1 MDKWQKRAAERRRQ
15 REKQLRRRLMI
26 GGGAAAAVVLFA
38 VVIPIAFRGSSGK
51 ANLSSSSVSSAQ
63 STEVSAGTNVA
74 SGTGETTDAENIAA
88 EGTAGTGTT
97 GGDTTGTAASGTGA
111 AAAGVTGTDGQ
122 VTDPAAAADSTQTDP
137 AAAATTDP
145 AQADQAANAA
155 DPRAD
160 FAVDP
165 ARTDWNYDQDGDKV
179 VYLTFDDGPSY
190 LTMQFLDML
199 DACDVKATFFV
210 TSQAPQYADCIQEAY
225 RRGHTI
231 GLHTSSHSFEIY
243 KSVED
248 YFSDL
253 EQIGNVVRD
262 QIGYVPAFIRFPG
275 GSSNTRSSRYATGIM
290 ATLTQEVVKRGYQYW
305 DWNAETGDGS
315 MVSVDEEIAEATSC
329 EYNNIVMLAH
339 DGDLKEATLEA
350 MPTIIQNFKDRGYTF
365 KALDRQA
372 KVIHHEVMN

>member
-1 MDKWQKRAAERRRQ
+1 MIAGGSLAAVLLLVLVIPR
-15 REKQLRRRLMI
+15 I
-26 GGGAAAAVVLFA
+26 AGGAK
-38 VVIPIAFRGSSGK
+38 SGK
-51 ANLSSSSVSSAQ
+51 AESSSAAVQ
-63 STEVSAGTNVA
+63 TELNAEGAAGANAAGVNGDVVNAADDPSGTAAGDLSGAGTA
-74 SGTGETTDAENIAA
+74 AAGTSGD
-88 EGTAGTGTT
+88 GTAAGGNGTVENAGTT
-97 GGDTTGTAASGTGA
+97 GSEENSAE
-111 AAAGVTGTDGQ
+111 
-122 VTDPAAAADSTQTDP
+122 
-137 AAAATTDP
+137 
-145 AQADQAANAA
+145 
-155 DPRAD
+155 PRAD

-165 ARTDWNYDQDGDKV
+165 NKTNWNFDRDGDKV

-210 TSQAPQYADCIQEAY
+210 TSQAPSYADCIQEAY

-275 GSSNTRSSRYATGIM
+275 GSSNTRSARYAQGIM
-290 ATLTQEVVKRGYQYW
+290 ATLSEEVQKRGYQYW
-305 DWNAETGDGS
+305 DWNAETGDGA

-365 KALDRQA
+365 KALDREA
-372 KVIHHEVMN
+372 KVIHHEVLN

>member
-1 MDKWQKRAAERRRQ
+1 
-15 REKQLRRRLMI
+15 MI
-26 GGGAAAAVVLFA
+26 AGGAVVAILVVILIIVNVAGGSKVEKGKTSSSGTVTSNEASANENTSGSGTAVIDGSAVTADTSQTDSVLVAAV
-38 VVIPIAFRGSSGK
+38 
-51 ANLSSSSVSSAQ
+51 
-63 STEVSAGTNVA
+63 
-74 SGTGETTDAENIAA
+74 TGEPIDAGEA
-88 EGTAGTGTT
+88 T
-97 GGDTTGTAASGTGA
+97 
-111 AAAGVTGTDGQ
+111 VTPNPD
-122 VTDPAAAADSTQTDP
+122 
-137 AAAATTDP
+137 
-145 AQADQAANAA
+145 
-155 DPRAD
+155 DPRAI

-165 ARTDWNYDQDGDKV
+165 NNTNWNFDRDGDKV

-248 YFSDL
+248 YFWDL

-275 GSSNTRSSRYATGIM
+275 GSSNTRSARYADGIM
-290 ATLTQEVVKRGYQYW
+290 AKLTEEVQKRGYQYW
-305 DWNAETGDGS
+305 DWNAETGDGN

-350 MPTIIQNFKDRGYTF
+350 MPAIIQNFKDRGYTF
-365 KALDRQA
+365 KALDREA
-372 KVIHHEVMN
+372 KVIHHEVLN

>member
-1 MDKWQKRAAERRRQ
+1 MDKWQKRAEARRKQ
-15 REKQLRRRLMI
+15 REKELRQHLMI
-26 GGGAAAAVVLFA
+26 AGGAVVAVLVLIFIITR
-38 VVIPIAFRGSSGK
+38 VVGGSK
-51 ANLSSSSVSSAQ
+51 V
-63 STEVSAGTNVA
+63 EK
-74 SGTGETTDAENIAA
+74 
-88 EGTAGTGTT
+88 EG
-97 GGDTTGTAASGTGA
+97 AASGEAALSTEGTVQGQEEAAAETGA
-111 AAAGVTGTDGQ
+111 DASTTDSALVAAVTGAETEEAT
-122 VTDPAAAADSTQTDP
+122 VTPNPD
-137 AAAATTDP
+137 
-145 AQADQAANAA
+145 
-155 DPRAD
+155 DPRAI

-165 ARTDWNYDQDGDKV
+165 NRTDWNYDRDEDKV

-243 KSVED
+243 KSEED
-248 YFSDL
+248 YFWDL

-275 GSSNTRSSRYATGIM
+275 GSDNTRSARYATGIM
-290 ATLTQEVVKRGYQYW
+290 AKLTQEVVKRGYQYW
-305 DWNAETGDGS
+305 DWNAETGDGHS
-315 MVSVDEEIAEATSC
+315 VSAEEEIAEALSC

-350 MPTIIQNFKDRGYTF
+350 MPTIIQAFKDRGYTF
-365 KALDRQA
+365 KPLDREA
-372 KVIHHEVMN
+372 KVIHHEVQN

>member
-1 MDKWQKRAAERRRQ
+1 MDKWQKRAEARRKQ
-15 REKQLRRRLMI
+15 REKELRQHLMI
-26 GGGAAAAVVLFA
+26 AGGAAVALLVLIFIITRVVG
-38 VVIPIAFRGSSGK
+38 GSK
-51 ANLSSSSVSSAQ
+51 V
-63 STEVSAGTNVA
+63 EK
-74 SGTGETTDAENIAA
+74 
-88 EGTAGTGTT
+88 EG
-97 GGDTTGTAASGTGA
+97 AASGEAVLSTEGTVQGQEEAAETVADTSTTDSALVAAVTGA
-111 AAAGVTGTDGQ
+111 ETDEATVTPNPD
-122 VTDPAAAADSTQTDP
+122 
-137 AAAATTDP
+137 
-145 AQADQAANAA
+145 
-155 DPRAD
+155 DPRAI

-165 ARTDWNYDQDGDKV
+165 NRTDWNYDRDEDKV

-243 KSVED
+243 KSEED
-248 YFSDL
+248 YFWDL

-275 GSSNTRSSRYATGIM
+275 GSANTRSARYATGIM
-290 ATLTQEVVKRGYQYW
+290 AKLTQEVVKRGYQYW

-315 MVSVDEEIAEATSC
+315 MVSAEEEIAEALSC

-350 MPTIIQNFKDRGYTF
+350 MPTIIQAFKDRGYTF
-365 KALDRQA
+365 KPLDREA
-372 KVIHHEVMN
+372 KVIHHEVQN

>member
-1 MDKWQKRAAERRRQ
+1 MNKKIRAVAAVC
-15 REKQLRRRLMI
+15 LALSMMTAPASLTVTAS
-26 GGGAAAAVVLFA
+26 AAAPDINDYV
-38 VVIPIAFRGSSGK
+38 RMDDM
-51 ANLSSSSVSSAQ
+51 VSFDM
-63 STEVSAGTNVA
+63 
-74 SGTGETTDAENIAA
+74 TDAEFWIEN
-88 EGTAGTGTT
+88 
-97 GGDTTGTAASGTGA
+97 
-111 AAAGVTGTDGQ
+111 
-122 VTDPAAAADSTQTDP
+122 ST
-137 AAAATTDP
+137 
-145 AQADQAANAA
+145 
-155 DPRAD
+155 
-160 FAVDP
+160 VDP
-165 ARTDWNYDQDGDKV
+165 NKTNWNFDRDGDKV

-210 TSQAPQYADCIQEAY
+210 TSQAPSYADCIQEAY

-262 QIGYVPAFIRFPG
+262 QIGHVPAFIRFPG
-275 GSSNTRSSRYATGIM
+275 GSSNTRSARYAQGIM
-290 ATLTQEVVKRGYQYW
+290 ATLSEEVQKRGYQYW
-305 DWNAETGDGS
+305 DWNAETGDGA

-365 KALDRQA
+365 KALDREA
-372 KVIHHEVMN
+372 KVIHHEVLN

>member
-1 MDKWQKRAAERRRQ
+1 MDKWQKRALERRKQ
-15 REKQLRRRLMI
+15 REKQLRQRLMI
-26 GGGAAAAVVLFA
+26 AGGSVVALL
-38 VVIPIAFRGSSGK
+38 VLIIVITQVAGGKKSDSSSGN
-51 ANLSSSSVSSAQ
+51 ASSVS
-63 STEVSAGTNVA
+63 
-74 SGTGETTDAENIAA
+74 GETT
-88 EGTAGTGTT
+88 AGVGTT
-97 GGDTTGTAASGTGA
+97 GVNGEVVSAEGADGTVATDTSVTDSVLVATVTGTADEA
-111 AAAGVTGTDGQ
+111 AVTPNPD
-122 VTDPAAAADSTQTDP
+122 
-137 AAAATTDP
+137 
-145 AQADQAANAA
+145 
-155 DPRAD
+155 DPRAI

-165 ARTDWNYDQDGDKV
+165 NNTNWNFDKDGDKV

-210 TSQAPQYADCIQEAY
+210 TSQDPSYADCIQEAY

-248 YFSDL
+248 YFWDL

-275 GSSNTRSSRYATGIM
+275 GSSNTRSARYADGIM
-290 ATLTQEVVKRGYQYW
+290 AKLTEEVQKRGYQYW
-305 DWNAETGDGS
+305 DWNAETGDGN
-315 MVSVDEEIAEATSC
+315 MVSAEEEIAEATSC

-350 MPTIIQNFKDRGYTF
+350 MPAIIQNYKDRGYTF
-365 KALDRQA
+365 KALDREA
-372 KVIHHEVMN
+372 KVIHHEVLN